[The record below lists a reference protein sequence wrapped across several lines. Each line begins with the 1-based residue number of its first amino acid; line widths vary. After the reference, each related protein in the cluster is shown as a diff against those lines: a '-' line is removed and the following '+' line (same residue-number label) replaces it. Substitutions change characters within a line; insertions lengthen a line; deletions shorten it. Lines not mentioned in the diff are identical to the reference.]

1 MRAEKIKIL
10 FLAICLVSAIIIFGC
25 KKRNTSNSVS
35 ETKSDTAKETIQA
48 NQNVIDSNVME
59 SLVRDENDTTVIA
72 FYFHRTIR
80 CDGCFEIE
88 AKARR
93 VIENSFAN
101 QIADKKLIWVPFN
114 LDEPGGEEFGKEF
127 DVSMSTLVLSK
138 TKNGNHT
145 KYKKLEKVWQ
155 LAHDPEAFN
164 AYVKDEVRQF
174 LNEQLAN

>member
-1 MRAEKIKIL
+1 MRIESMITRL
-10 FLAICLVSAIIIFGC
+10 FLTLCLVSAVIIFGC

-35 ETKSDTAKETIQA
+35 ETKNDTAKETIQA
-48 NQNVIDSNVME
+48 NHNAIDSNATE

-80 CDGCFEIE
+80 CDGCLEIE

-127 DVSMSTLVLSK
+127 DVSVSTLVLSK
-138 TKNGNHT
+138 TKSGNHT
-145 KYKKLEKVWQ
+145 EYKKLEKVWNFV
-155 LAHDPEAFN
+155 HDPEAFDT
-164 AYVKDEVRQF
+164 YVRNEVKQF
-174 LNEQLAN
+174 LNE